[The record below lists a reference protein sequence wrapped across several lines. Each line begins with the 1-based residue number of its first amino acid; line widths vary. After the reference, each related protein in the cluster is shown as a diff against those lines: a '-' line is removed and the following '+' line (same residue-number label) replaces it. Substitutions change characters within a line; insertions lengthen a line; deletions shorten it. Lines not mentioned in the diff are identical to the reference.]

1 MNRAYNGVA
10 RMRWCVVLLLAW
22 LVMDTPLRA
31 QRSPRFDYFYME
43 ASKCL
48 RNGDAASAVE
58 LFTHCWDIDSTAAEV
73 LYSRS
78 LIDMY
83 LLDNDSVGLSLLE
96 EACRRDSCNVMY
108 LNALGQQYLRM
119 RDTEKVIPVL
129 ERLSRLQKLRSD
141 VLGQLVSVYRST
153 GQNDKAL
160 NTLQRMELVEGPS
173 QELTTYKADLYK
185 EMGLPDS
192 ARAEVQ
198 RLCQEFPH
206 EMSYRLMLSAY
217 YADENKADEARQVL
231 EGVQQEEPQH
241 PGLPAAWLYFYQHT
255 DFSRY
260 IQFRDSMLLAPA
272 TDDGVRCMLLDAY
285 AREAAH
291 DSVRYES
298 LRVAYD
304 TLTARPDCTVG
315 VLLSQASW
323 LARDGANNPQV
334 AQVMQKVLDKDN
346 SNDTAIRYL
355 LEYYLKQNDESG
367 VEDVC
372 RRGLTSHPTELIY
385 PYFLSAVMYRHD
397 QEAEAIS
404 ILEQG
409 LRVREDD
416 NTPSLVS
423 DAYAQLGD
431 LYHERDRME
440 EAYAAYDSSL
450 VYNPDNVPCLNNY
463 AYFLALSGKR
473 MDEAEDMSYRTVVL
487 EPRNVIYLDTYA
499 WILFVK
505 GKFTEARIYMNRA
518 LDPAQSDEKLLEN
531 EDANG
536 NILEHAGD
544 IHACCGDMEQALRF
558 WKLAQGRADG
568 TCSKRLTSK
577 IKKRKYI
584 K

>member
-1 MNRAYNGVA
+1 MNRAYSSLACV
-10 RMRWCVVLLLAW
+10 RWCIALLLAW
-22 LVMDTPLRA
+22 LVAGTSLRA

-58 LFTHCWDIDSTAAEV
+58 LFAHCWDIDSTAAEV

-83 LLDNDSVGLSLLE
+83 LLDNDSVGLAMLE
-96 EACRRDSCNVMY
+96 EACRRDSCNVTY
-108 LNALGQQYLRM
+108 LNALGQLYLRM
-119 RDTEKVIPVL
+119 RDTDKVIPVL
-129 ERLSRLQKLRSD
+129 ERLSYLQKLRSD

-153 GQNDKAL
+153 GQNDNAL
-160 NTLQRMELVEGPS
+160 STLQRLELMEGPS

-198 RLCQEFPH
+198 RLCQEFPR

-231 EGVQQEEPQH
+231 EEVQREEPQH
-241 PGLPAAWLYFYQHT
+241 QGLPAAWLYYYQHT
-255 DFSRY
+255 DFPRY
-260 IQFRDSMLLAPA
+260 IQYCDSMLLAPG
-272 TDDGVRCMLLDAY
+272 TDDGVRCMMLEVY

-291 DSVRYES
+291 DSVRYQS

-315 VLLSQASW
+315 VLLSEASW
-323 LARDGANNPQV
+323 LVRNGTDNSQV
-334 AQVMQKVLDKDN
+334 AQVMKKVLDKDD

-355 LEYYLKQNDESG
+355 LEYYLKQNDEYG

-397 QEAEAIS
+397 QEREATA

-416 NTPSLVS
+416 NNPTLVS

-431 LYHERDRME
+431 LYHGCDRVE

-518 LDPAQSDEKLLEN
+518 LDPALSDEKLLET
-531 EDANG
+531 EDVNG

-544 IHACCGDMEQALRF
+544 IHACCGDLEEALRF
-558 WKLAQGRADG
+558 WQLAQGRADG
-568 TCSKRLTSK
+568 TCSKRISSK